1 MTRPLLRGYA
11 CLYLVFLYV
20 PVLLLP
26 LFSFN
31 ASPYAAFPIR
41 HLTWHWYAQ
50 LWDDAGVK
58 AALLDSV
65 LAAAPAAIVAT
76 ASGTLAA
83 YALVRGRGT
92 VRHLVAALS
101 VAPLLIPGVIL
112 GVALLIGAR
121 MLGLAPSL
129 PVVAAGQAVLCM
141 PLSLIIMRSH
151 FRASAPSL
159 EEAALDLGA
168 SRAGMFLRV
177 ALPLALPSL
186 LSCLLLSF
194 TSSMDEFV
202 VSFFLV
208 GTRQTL
214 PLFIWDHL
222 RFPTQL
228 PRMMALGS
236 LLLLGSTV
244 LALLG
249 DRLALRRAR
258 HV

>member
-1 MTRPLLRGYA
+1 MTRPLLRSYA
-11 CLYLVFLYV
+11 CLYLAFLYA

-26 LFSFN
+26 VFSFN

-41 HLTWHWYAQ
+41 HLTCRWYAQ
-50 LWDDAGVK
+50 LWADGGVRT
-58 AALLDSV
+58 ALLDSV
-65 LAAAPAAIVAT
+65 LAAAPAALVAT
-76 ASGTLAA
+76 AAGTLAA
-83 YALVRGRGT
+83 YALVRGRGQAP
-92 VRHLVAALS
+92 RLVAAMS

-112 GVALLIGAR
+112 GVALLICVR
-121 MLGLAPSL
+121 TLGLAPSL
-129 PVVAAGQAVLCM
+129 PAVAAGQAVLCL

-151 FRASAPSL
+151 FRASAASL

-177 ALPLALPSL
+177 VMPLAWPSL
-186 LSCLLLSF
+186 LSCLLLCF